1 MIKRKQV
8 GDAERYHGRR
18 LFATYLGP
26 DLLAN
31 VDEPLD
37 PALLAKVMSG
47 VRLEVRLPM
56 RLRVSKLV
64 GGKVQ
69 DSHEFEVDIGADI
82 SATQKQMQSIAGKW
96 KGGFEVGMVYTVER
110 VA

>member
-31 VDEPLD
+31 VNDIELPTFFLTVEAALSAALKYVDEQI
-37 PALLAKVMSG
+37 K
-47 VRLEVRLPM
+47 E
-56 RLRVSKLV
+56 
-64 GGKVQ
+64 
-69 DSHEFEVDIGADI
+69 
-82 SATQKQMQSIAGKW
+82 ATNKAGK
-96 KGGFEVGMVYTVER
+96 
-110 VA
+110 